1 MKMKH
6 KNNKKAYIKT
16 LITLVFVLAFICT
29 SVTGV
34 YADTVT
40 KTYGTD
46 AFGETNGYLRI
57 SQGTIK
63 SCKYSVNGATATTV
77 TGDNRFA
84 AYYTDDGT
92 KVHRTYTGD
101 STYYEYVITNGYVYD
116 GELGECTVRIE
127 YNGSS
132 SGLARFEA
140 GFEEE
145 TANNGNPA
153 GITGDQG
160 STVKVTITGLPS
172 DFKGVMEVTDLD
184 TSEGW
189 KLGSSYRAQDSI
201 WIPSGASSCVSVST
215 DGKVLGLHETN
226 ASATDQ
232 CNETGKHQAF
242 LYFKADSSGKIVLY
256 YFPGSTNHASHIA
269 GVSGSKVVYNANGK
283 TASNMPE
290 TDYSAWMSKYKIT
303 SKKPTA
309 TGYVFSKWN
318 TKANGSGTTYNPKDY
333 IASLPSG
340 TTTLYAQWTA
350 NTGTIRYF
358 PNGGTVTTD
367 KGYTIHSTGKY
378 MLNSDGTTKTVTFN
392 YDRSSNI
399 DLNNMGGT
407 FGVTKTGY
415 HLKDGAEYKVGSSS
429 STVTVDHD
437 DASISTLKKQIES
450 GDATINLYANWEA
463 NTYTVNYNG
472 NGNTSG
478 STASS
483 SHTYDIA
490 KNLTANGYVKTGYKF
505 NGWNTKADGSGTSY
519 SDKASVKN
527 LTATN
532 NGTVTLYAQWEANT
546 LTVTYDANGGSIN
559 TASENYAHDITTFKH
574 NWKYTTSAQD
584 PYNFG
589 TFGLYRTG
597 YHRRDGAEWNTAA
610 NGSGTAFDQDVE
622 YTMLT
627 YAPNLGS
634 GNQSIV
640 LYAQWDI
647 NQSTLTVNPNG
658 GTWGG
663 KTSSQSFTQNY
674 NTTLT
679 IPNPTV
685 SNYTITFNANEGA
698 CATSSLTTNKAF
710 SSWTKSS
717 GFNAGSL
724 SGTTFTFG
732 TANGGTGTLT
742 ASWSGSHSI
751 TLPTP
756 SRIGYTF
763 EGWYKESSL
772 TNKAGDAGASYTA
785 TATTTLYAKWK
796 PIPYKQIVQVRYQNV
811 DGTWG
816 DYSNVINA
824 NYDYD
829 STVSWSVAQ
838 TWSHKAASVSY
849 KVTGEKTT
857 KVDIARRT
865 YTLKFVK
872 GDTNISSIPADQS
885 CLAGNDLSA
894 TCTSKTGYHLTKYT
908 GTKYDG
914 SGTDTWTE
922 CNEKTSDTSSW
933 TMHADRTITVYSTA
947 NTYYVSYVKGLT
959 NNGGTTS
966 ASTHTYDANVTLH
979 VNSFTGT
986 SYSLTFNANKPKD
999 DKGNVTVGTV
1009 SNLQSNKVGTLQFKN
1024 WYITDAHNNN
1034 NTNASAGTNLGKK
1047 NYRNDHK
1054 GTATATAQWNSVI
1067 LKDYSE
1073 PSLKGYKFNGYFTS
1087 ATGGTKT
1094 TTITVDPST
1103 TAYSNTLYAQWT
1115 PITYTIRFNGNNN
1128 WNTSQGSYTQTITY
1142 DKHTALTPNKFTRP
1156 DNTTYNGVLYKAGYE
1171 FVGWGT
1177 SPTQTTPTYTNE
1189 QEVYNL
1195 TATDGEVIDLYAIW
1209 KKTVTLTIDFND
1221 GKFNNSTDSK
1231 VFSYTMYNSELNH
1244 TFDIEQ
1250 YYGTQIGTGYY
1261 DKGLNLSCI
1270 KNVDDVSYRFLGYS
1284 LTQTSKVPDTQ
1295 FDTFAYTTRTEAY
1308 NIRDNTTL
1316 YAIWEPILQMTASLS
1331 TSEGHSVPIQLT
1343 NAITIHNALGN
1354 FVIPSGT
1361 TNTALP
1367 NTAIAY
1373 TKNEFAR
1380 INTVNS
1386 ATVSYTVNAKGN
1398 DNIKF
1403 GMTIDDRIL
1412 DIYTNGKDNTWYDE
1426 LNQLTD
1432 FDYKIVDFTTITDDF
1447 IIPKYLG
1454 TTNSYK
1460 TSNPNSADNY
1470 IVYGIK
1476 FTCTQPSYY
1485 YEKYWKTDETI
1496 SIYGIIFLEPTEI
1509 SDSEGEGG
1517 LPEHGDFDFQTI
1529 LN

>member
-29 SVTGV
+29 SITDV
-34 YADTVT
+34 YAATAT

-46 AFGETNGYLRI
+46 AFGETNGYLRV

-63 SCKYSVNGATATTV
+63 SCKYSVNGATAKTV

-84 AYYTDDGT
+84 AYYSDGGT

-472 NGNTSG
+472 NGNTGG

-483 SHTYDIA
+483 SHTYDTA
-490 KNLTANGYVKTGYKF
+490 KALTANGYIKTGYKF

-597 YHRRDGAEWNTAA
+597 YHRKDGAEWNTAA

-627 YAPNLGS
+627 YTPNLGS

-658 GTWGG
+658 GTWSG
-663 KTSSQSFTQNY
+663 K
-674 NTTLT
+674 
-679 IPNPTV
+679 
-685 SNYTITFNANEGA
+685 
-698 CATSSLTTNKAF
+698 
-710 SSWTKSS
+710 
-717 GFNAGSL
+717 
-724 SGTTFTFG
+724 
-732 TANGGTGTLT
+732 
-742 ASWSGSHSI
+742 
-751 TLPTP
+751 
-756 SRIGYTF
+756 R
-763 EGWYKESSL
+763 
-772 TNKAGDAGASYTA
+772 
-785 TATTTLYAKWK
+785 
-796 PIPYKQIVQVRYQNV
+796 
-811 DGTWG
+811 
-816 DYSNVINA
+816 
-824 NYDYD
+824 
-829 STVSWSVAQ
+829 
-838 TWSHKAASVSY
+838 
-849 KVTGEKTT
+849 
-857 KVDIARRT
+857 
-865 YTLKFVK
+865 
-872 GDTNISSIPADQS
+872 
-885 CLAGNDLSA
+885 
-894 TCTSKTGYHLTKYT
+894 
-908 GTKYDG
+908 
-914 SGTDTWTE
+914 
-922 CNEKTSDTSSW
+922 
-933 TMHADRTITVYSTA
+933 
-947 NTYYVSYVKGLT
+947 
-959 NNGGTTS
+959 
-966 ASTHTYDANVTLH
+966 
-979 VNSFTGT
+979 
-986 SYSLTFNANKPKD
+986 
-999 DKGNVTVGTV
+999 
-1009 SNLQSNKVGTLQFKN
+1009 
-1024 WYITDAHNNN
+1024 
-1034 NTNASAGTNLGKK
+1034 
-1047 NYRNDHK
+1047 
-1054 GTATATAQWNSVI
+1054 
-1067 LKDYSE
+1067 
-1073 PSLKGYKFNGYFTS
+1073 
-1087 ATGGTKT
+1087 
-1094 TTITVDPST
+1094 
-1103 TAYSNTLYAQWT
+1103 
-1115 PITYTIRFNGNNN
+1115 
-1128 WNTSQGSYTQTITY
+1128 
-1142 DKHTALTPNKFTRP
+1142 
-1156 DNTTYNGVLYKAGYE
+1156 
-1171 FVGWGT
+1171 
-1177 SPTQTTPTYTNE
+1177 
-1189 QEVYNL
+1189 
-1195 TATDGEVIDLYAIW
+1195 
-1209 KKTVTLTIDFND
+1209 
-1221 GKFNNSTDSK
+1221 
-1231 VFSYTMYNSELNH
+1231 
-1244 TFDIEQ
+1244 
-1250 YYGTQIGTGYY
+1250 
-1261 DKGLNLSCI
+1261 
-1270 KNVDDVSYRFLGYS
+1270 
-1284 LTQTSKVPDTQ
+1284 
-1295 FDTFAYTTRTEAY
+1295 
-1308 NIRDNTTL
+1308 
-1316 YAIWEPILQMTASLS
+1316 
-1331 TSEGHSVPIQLT
+1331 
-1343 NAITIHNALGN
+1343 
-1354 FVIPSGT
+1354 
-1361 TNTALP
+1361 
-1367 NTAIAY
+1367 
-1373 TKNEFAR
+1373 
-1380 INTVNS
+1380 
-1386 ATVSYTVNAKGN
+1386 
-1398 DNIKF
+1398 
-1403 GMTIDDRIL
+1403 
-1412 DIYTNGKDNTWYDE
+1412 
-1426 LNQLTD
+1426 
-1432 FDYKIVDFTTITDDF
+1432 
-1447 IIPKYLG
+1447 
-1454 TTNSYK
+1454 
-1460 TSNPNSADNY
+1460 
-1470 IVYGIK
+1470 
-1476 FTCTQPSYY
+1476 
-1485 YEKYWKTDETI
+1485 
-1496 SIYGIIFLEPTEI
+1496 
-1509 SDSEGEGG
+1509 
-1517 LPEHGDFDFQTI
+1517 
-1529 LN
+1529 